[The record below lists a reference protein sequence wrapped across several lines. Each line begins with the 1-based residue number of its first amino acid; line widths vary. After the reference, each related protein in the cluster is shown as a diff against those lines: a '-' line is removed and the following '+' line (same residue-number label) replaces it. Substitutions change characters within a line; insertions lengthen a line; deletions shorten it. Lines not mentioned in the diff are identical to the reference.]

1 MIYCIEDDS
10 AIRDLMVYTLQAS
23 GFEARGFE
31 SDADFWPAM
40 REQRPELVILD
51 VMLPGEDGL
60 TILRKLRSSPVT
72 ADIPVIMATA
82 KDSEYDTVIGLDSG
96 ADDYLAKPFGMME
109 MVSRIRA
116 VLRRSGSK
124 QPMLLSRGIVAMD
137 ESKHTVTVNGKAVFL
152 TLKEYELLK
161 LFMENPGRVF
171 TRDNIL
177 SIVWG
182 VDYSFETR
190 TVDVH
195 IGTLRTKLE
204 NAGDYIQ
211 TIRGVG
217 YKLEETNVTLC
228 AEKAGYI
235 LSTLGYPSRFVELAK
250 IAGYLHDIGNLV
262 NRSEHS
268 QSGAIM
274 AFRILDHLGFPPDEI
289 GQIVTAIGNHDEGTG
304 VPVSALAAALILADK
319 SDARRSR
326 VRNQDISAFDIHD
339 RVNYSVT
346 KAELK
351 INEAHTLIKL
361 KLTVDTHF
369 SSVMDYFEIFLNRMI
384 LCRKAAEKLGLQFKL
399 MINEQQLM

>member
-1 MIYCIEDDS
+1 MHRLKFSEEVSLMIYCIEDDS

-31 SDADFWPAM
+31 SDAGFWPAM

-124 QPMLLSRGIVAMD
+124 QPMLLSHGIVAMD

-217 YKLEETNVTLC
+217 
-228 AEKAGYI
+228 
-235 LSTLGYPSRFVELAK
+235 
-250 IAGYLHDIGNLV
+250 
-262 NRSEHS
+262 
-268 QSGAIM
+268 
-274 AFRILDHLGFPPDEI
+274 
-289 GQIVTAIGNHDEGTG
+289 
-304 VPVSALAAALILADK
+304 
-319 SDARRSR
+319 
-326 VRNQDISAFDIHD
+326 
-339 RVNYSVT
+339 
-346 KAELK
+346 
-351 INEAHTLIKL
+351 
-361 KLTVDTHF
+361 
-369 SSVMDYFEIFLNRMI
+369 
-384 LCRKAAEKLGLQFKL
+384 
-399 MINEQQLM
+399 